1 MTSTNKARYI
11 KPETICIGDL
21 IKVTRKHKDVE
32 ISEVGRV
39 ADRQHAGRF
48 TSYLTAEG
56 HEIVEAIAGVPYTRK
71 ITLLDRPADR
81 LPGMENI

>member
-1 MTSTNKARYI
+1 MTRTNKARYI

-21 IKVTRKHKDVE
+21 IKVTRKFKDAE

-39 ADRQHAGRF
+39 AYRDHEGRY
-48 TSYLTAEG
+48 TDYLTSEG
-56 HEIVEAIAGVPYTRK
+56 YLLVQLIAGVTYPRK
-71 ITLLDRPADR
+71 ITLLDREADR